1 MQYFA
6 NFRASWQGT
15 STPKVLIDDIELM
28 HALYEESITK
38 SLVVPNMMAILG
50 VQKFRSTI
58 RNSATEIPTIA
69 IDDDDRNDIAIE
81 SLEIS
86 NDENFSTDA
95 DSNLYESISERSKIS
110 ELETQNQDINRR
122 LESLEIILHHTN
134 EELLKQKEEKGNL
147 EKQITAISFS
157 QNTAGNDV
165 EEDIGN
171 MTQMIKNCEDRIC
184 ELNQKRIGYLN
195 QEYELD
201 KSKVN
206 IDEKQE

>member
-15 STPKVLIDDIELM
+15 TSKVLIDDIELM

-110 ELETQNQDINRR
+110 ELETQNEDINRR
-122 LESLEIILHHTN
+122 LESLEIILHQTN
-134 EELLKQKEEKGNL
+134 EELQKQKEGKGNL
-147 EKQITAISFS
+147 EKQIAEISFV
-157 QNTAGNDV
+157 QNAGGNNNV

-184 ELNQKRIGYLN
+184 ELNQKKIGYLN

>member
-1 MQYFA
+1 
-6 NFRASWQGT
+6 
-15 STPKVLIDDIELM
+15 M

-110 ELETQNQDINRR
+110 ELETQNEDINRR
-122 LESLEIILHHTN
+122 LESLEIILYQTN

-157 QNTAGNDV
+157 QNAGGNDNV

>member
-15 STPKVLIDDIELM
+15 TPKVLIDDIELM

-69 IDDDDRNDIAIE
+69 INDDYRNDIAIE
-81 SLEIS
+81 SLEI
-86 NDENFSTDA
+86 DENVSTDA
-95 DSNLYESISERSKIS
+95 DSNLYESIGEISKIS
-110 ELETQNQDINRR
+110 ELETQNEDINRR
-122 LESLEIILHHTN
+122 LESLEIILHQTN
-134 EELLKQKEEKGNL
+134 EELQKQKEGKGNL
-147 EKQITAISFS
+147 EKQIAEISFV
-157 QNTAGNDV
+157 QNAGGNNNV

-184 ELNQKRIGYLN
+184 ELNQKKIGYLN

>member
-1 MQYFA
+1 
-6 NFRASWQGT
+6 
-15 STPKVLIDDIELM
+15 M

-95 DSNLYESISERSKIS
+95 DSNLYESFSERSKIS
-110 ELETQNQDINRR
+110 D
-122 LESLEIILHHTN
+122 S
-134 EELLKQKEEKGNL
+134 G
-147 EKQITAISFS
+147 
-157 QNTAGNDV
+157 
-165 EEDIGN
+165 
-171 MTQMIKNCEDRIC
+171 
-184 ELNQKRIGYLN
+184 
-195 QEYELD
+195 
-201 KSKVN
+201 
-206 IDEKQE
+206 

>member
-15 STPKVLIDDIELM
+15 TSKVLIDDIELM

-58 RNSATEIPTIA
+58 RNPATEIPTIA
-69 IDDDDRNDIAIE
+69 INDDYRNDIAIE
-81 SLEIS
+81 SLEI
-86 NDENFSTDA
+86 DENVSTDA
-95 DSNLYESISERSKIS
+95 DSNLYESIGEISKIS
-110 ELETQNQDINRR
+110 ELETQNEDINRR
-122 LESLEIILHHTN
+122 LESLEIILHQTN
-134 EELLKQKEEKGNL
+134 EELQKQKEEKGNL
-147 EKQITAISFS
+147 EKQIAEISFV
-157 QNTAGNDV
+157 QNAGGNNNV

-184 ELNQKRIGYLN
+184 ELNQKKIGYLN